1 MASLQTQVKDLVCML
16 YSGEASFIFRNP
28 SPELEK
34 LEETPGSFIG
44 EAYIPGIMQR
54 EYLETAKV
62 EDFTAFWLK

>member
-1 MASLQTQVKDLVCML
+1 L
-16 YSGEASFIFRNP
+16 YSGEAAFIFRNP